1 MTIEAHREEA
11 LGELAASQAGVVARR
26 QLRAL
31 GVPRTVVRSHLRG
44 HRWQRV
50 LPGTFVVFTGPLPFP
65 TRVWAAVLYAGRNA
79 TASHDTAAWLWGLE
93 TDPPGVVDV
102 MVPHGCRHRTSRSG
116 VRVRQSR
123 HLFERRH
130 PVLVPPRTR
139 IEDTVLDLTDAAP
152 APETVIG
159 VVLRACQHRLTTPD
173 RLAARARSRRRLR
186 WRRLI
191 AELLAD
197 ARDGALTPLER
208 RYARDVERAHGL
220 PRGRR
225 NAAEGAAGRRR
236 YRDVRY
242 LRWGVVVELDGRAA
256 HPAEERERD
265 DLRDNE
271 LVEADGTLT
280 LRYGWVSVS
289 ARPCRTAAQVARVLR
304 SAGWTGPTT
313 RCGPHCSLD

>member
-1 MTIEAHREEA
+1 MTIDAHQEEA
-11 LGELAASQAGVVARR
+11 LGELAAGQAGVVARR

-31 GVPRTVVRSHLRG
+31 GVPRTLVRSHLRG

-65 TRVWAAVLYAGRNA
+65 TRVWAAILYAGPNA
-79 TASHDTAAWLWGLE
+79 TASHETAAWLWGLE
-93 TDPPGVVDV
+93 THPPVVVDV
-102 MVPHGCRHRTSRSG
+102 TVPHARRHRATRPG

-123 HLFERRH
+123 HLLERRH

-139 IEDTVLDLTDAAP
+139 IEDTVLDLTDAARS
-152 APETVIG
+152 PEPVIG
-159 VVLRACQHRLTTPD
+159 VVLRACQNRLTTAG
-173 RLAARARSRRRLR
+173 RLATRARSRRRLR
-186 WRRLI
+186 WRKLI

-197 ARDGALTPLER
+197 ARDGATTPLER

-225 NAAEGAAGRRR
+225 NLAEGPPRRRR

-242 LRWGVVVELDGRAA
+242 LRWRLVVELDGRAA
-256 HPAEERERD
+256 HPAHERERD

-289 ARPCRTAAQVARVLR
+289 ARPCRTAAQIVRVLR
-304 SAGWTGPTT
+304 SAGWTGKTI
-313 RCGPHCSLD
+313 RCGPCCSLD